1 MATAT
6 CTTTMTDSYE
16 EPALCSTSSARPG
29 LRVRDGLKK
38 RRHSSYV
45 PQSWS
50 ADHDDIQLLVDRF
63 LKELGHRL
71 EFLDSY
77 GHFKIDSGIDRAYST
92 LHAVHESCSKVS
104 DEVMD
109 AGRRRAKIMVDVLD
123 DRYRGALAKK
133 ETLENKVREGVR
145 LMEEILR
152 DFETRAYAMR
162 NAGLGAVAS
171 DLMDSGRR
179 KMDEGIHIATELVDE
194 GIDKARRAKEAVK
207 DAVKAKIDEAV
218 KRAKEQGLITY
229 HDLPD
234 PWRINPHITRGYR
247 FCETKVDCLRS
258 CLSFSNETVNIYS
271 HFLGLLIVLSI
282 AFYFYPT
289 SAHFSMSTKSDIFI
303 AAVFFFAA
311 SKCLV
316 CSTVWHTMNS
326 ISNQTLMER
335 FACIDYTGI
344 SLLVAASIMTTEY
357 TAFYCEP
364 ISRWIYM
371 SLTALLGVGGV
382 ILPWHP
388 TFNRNDLAWTRVAF
402 YVTLAGTGGLPVI
415 QLIYTRGVSWAV
427 YFYTP
432 IFKSL
437 FVYLTGAILYAA
449 KVPERFAPGFFD
461 YFGGSHNIWHFAVLG
476 GILFHYSAM
485 QSFFG
490 DAFRRAESQCTVY

>member
-16 EPALCSTSSARPG
+16 EPALGSTSSARLNP
-29 LRVRDGLKK
+29 RDGLKK
-38 RRHSSYV
+38 RRHSSYQ

-50 ADHDDIQLLVDRF
+50 ADTDDIQLLVDRF
-63 LKELGHRL
+63 LKELGRRL

-77 GHFKIDSGIDRAYST
+77 GHLKFDSGIDRAYST
-92 LHAVHESCSKVS
+92 LHAVHESCSYVS
-104 DEVMD
+104 DEVID
-109 AGRRRAKIMVDVLD
+109 AGRRRAKIMVDLLEE
-123 DRYRGALAKK
+123 RYRGALAKK
-133 ETLENKVREGVR
+133 ETLEHKVREGVR
-145 LMEEILR
+145 LMEKILV

-162 NAGLGAVAS
+162 DAGLGAVAS
-171 DLMDSGRR
+171 DIMDSGRR
-179 KMDEGIHIATELVDE
+179 KMDEGMHIATELVDE

-207 DAVKAKIDEAV
+207 DAVKTKIDEAI
-218 KRAKEQGLITY
+218 KRAKEQGLIGY

-234 PWRINPHITRGYR
+234 PWKINPHITRGYR
-247 FCETKVDCLRS
+247 FCETKLDCLRS
-258 CLSFSNETVNIYS
+258 WLSFSNETVNIYS
-271 HFLGLLIVLSI
+271 HFLGLLVVLSI

-289 SAHFSMSTKSDIFI
+289 SVHFSMSTKSDIFI

-364 ISRWIYM
+364 ISRWTYM
-371 SLTALLGVGGV
+371 SLTAALGVGGV

-388 TFNRNDLAWTRVAF
+388 TFNRNDLAWARVAF
-402 YVTLAGTGGLPVI
+402 YVTLAATGGLPVI
-415 QLIYTRGVSWAV
+415 QLIYTRGASWAI
-427 YFYTP
+427 YFYAP

-437 FVYLTGAILYAA
+437 FVYLTGAMLYAA
-449 KVPERFAPGFFD
+449 KMPERFAPGFFD
-461 YFGGSHNIWHFAVLG
+461 YFGGSHNLWHFAVLG

>member
-1 MATAT
+1 
-6 CTTTMTDSYE
+6 MTSSYE
-16 EPALCSTSSARPG
+16 EPATLGSTSCARPR
-29 LRVRDGLKK
+29 LQVRDGLKK

-45 PQSWS
+45 PQVWS
-50 ADHDDIQLLVDRF
+50 ADTDDIQLLVDRF
-63 LKELGHRL
+63 LKELGQRL

-77 GHFKIDSGIDRAYST
+77 GQLKFDSSIDRAYST
-92 LHAVHESCSKVS
+92 LHAVHESCSCVS
-104 DEVMD
+104 DEVID
-109 AGRRRAKIMVDVLD
+109 AGRRRAKIIVNLLD
-123 DRYRGALAKK
+123 ERYRDALAKK
-133 ETLENKVREGVR
+133 ETLEHKVREGVR
-145 LMEEILR
+145 LMEKILV

-162 NAGLGAVAS
+162 DAGLGAVAS

-179 KMDEGIHIATELVDE
+179 KMDEGMHIATELVDE

-229 HDLPD
+229 NDLPD

-258 CLSFSNETVNIYS
+258 CFSFSNETVNIYS

-371 SLTALLGVGGV
+371 GLTAALGVGGV

-388 TFNRNDLAWTRVAF
+388 TFNRNDLAWARVAF

-415 QLIYTRGVSWAV
+415 QLIYTRGASWAA
-427 YFYTP
+427 YFYAP

-437 FVYLTGAILYAA
+437 FVYFTGALLYAA

-461 YFGGSHNIWHFAVLG
+461 YVGGSHNIWHFAVLG

-490 DAFRRAESQCTVY
+490 DAFRRAENQCTIY